1 MRFPTILAV
10 RQVTIPGTSV
20 PENERLRS
28 SGLSLLRNL
37 AGAER
42 PMLDILFIAGGVAFF
57 ALAVGY
63 AALCER
69 L

>member
-1 MRFPTILAV
+1 MRFPAILAA
-10 RQVTIPGTSV
+10 RQVTTPETFV
-20 PENERLRS
+20 PENEHPPS
-28 SGLSLLRNL
+28 SGPGLPLNL

-42 PMLDILFIAGGVAFF
+42 PMLDILFISGGLAFF